1 MNGISSTTNV
11 NRIVTRSQADY
22 KGWPHTRYSNR
33 AECHKNQLKQVN
45 KMNTE
50 ADYQGVAPF

>member
-1 MNGISSTTNV
+1 MNDT
-11 NRIVTRSQADY
+11 Y
-22 KGWPHTRYSNR
+22 KIFKQ

-50 ADYQGVAPF
+50 KLITKGVAPFNGKETVFK

>member
-1 MNGISSTTNV
+1 MTIQD
-11 NRIVTRSQADY
+11 IKQ
-22 KGWPHTRYSNR
+22 

-50 ADYQGVAPF
+50 KLITKGVAPFNGKETVFR